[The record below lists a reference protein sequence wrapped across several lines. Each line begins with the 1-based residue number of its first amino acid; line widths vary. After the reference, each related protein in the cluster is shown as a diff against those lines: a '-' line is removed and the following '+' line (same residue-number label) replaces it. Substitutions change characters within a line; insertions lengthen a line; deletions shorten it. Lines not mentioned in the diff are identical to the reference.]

1 MKRSI
6 VVHPF
11 LFAIFPIAFSL
22 ANNMDQFLV
31 SVSFGPLLAVS
42 GVVLLWWLLLGFVLR
57 SWSTA
62 GLIISLFVLLFF
74 SYEAV
79 YYEIRD
85 YAVSAGLSRIGTR
98 QALVA
103 AWVSLFAEGA
113 YWLVRTRRGL
123 GNLTYISNVI
133 SACAVGISVVN
144 IGVHDLRAGSVSAGG
159 APVRE
164 RHRAARRCPVH
175 TRIVASLG
183 RGSAGQIRHSLGCWF
198 PLPADDCG
206 PARDGKGSGL
216 AAQLLLPSPRGHRHR
231 LVDQS
236 GQDRHRSGLDGDRL
250 EALEMRPA

>member
-22 ANNMDQFLV
+22 VNNIDQFLV

-79 YYEIRD
+79 YDEIRD

-113 YWLVRTRRGL
+113 YWLVADAQRPGHPDLHIKRDFRLRG
-123 GNLTYISNVI
+123 GDFGGQYR
-133 SACAVGISVVN
+133 SA
-144 IGVHDLRAGSVSAGG
+144 
-159 APVRE
+159 
-164 RHRAARRCPVH
+164 
-175 TRIVASLG
+175 
-183 RGSAGQIRHSLGCWF
+183 
-198 PLPADDCG
+198 
-206 PARDGKGSGL
+206 
-216 AAQLLLPSPRGHRHR
+216 
-231 LVDQS
+231 
-236 GQDRHRSGLDGDRL
+236 
-250 EALEMRPA
+250 